1 MDTSNALVKIAEIV
15 LKVKEFIDK
24 VKYIVDK
31 FCYKINKYLAELER
45 IINKAIEKI
54 NSGLANAQKWLEM
67 KTEPIIKNINDAL
80 DGLKK
85 KIDGIIEGIK
95 AWYEKVML
103 NIKMAVVKATL
114 AKLGQELPDEAVE
127 GMAKAIPHPDIA
139 SFLPEFNIELAI
151 PNLSEM
157 FNLGQ
162 VQEIKIPRLPLP
174 FGTEF
179 EEESEESTASS
190 SNESAVATA

>member
-54 NSGLANAQKWLEM
+54 NSGLASAQKWLEM
-67 KTEPIIKNINDAL
+67 KTEPIIKKINDAL

-85 KIDGIIEGIK
+85 KIDGVIEGIK

-103 NIKMAVVKATL
+103 KIKMSVVKATL

-179 EEESEESTASS
+179 EEESDESTASS